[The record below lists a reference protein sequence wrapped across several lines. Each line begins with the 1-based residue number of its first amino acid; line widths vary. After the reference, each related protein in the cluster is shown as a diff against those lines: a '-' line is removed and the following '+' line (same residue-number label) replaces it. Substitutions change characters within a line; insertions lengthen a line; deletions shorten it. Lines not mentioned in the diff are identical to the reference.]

1 MRRFCIFLLALL
13 FPTISL
19 GQDRPS
25 GIDTTGFDSKVRIQD
40 DLFRSVNGTWLDK
53 TEIPSDRSNY
63 GSFTVLAD
71 RSDERIK
78 KLIEEIAAASHPA
91 GSDAQKVGDFYKSFM
106 DEKTVDARGIE
117 PIKAQID
124 AIRKIKDKAEL
135 TTMLG
140 QLLRVGVGGPV
151 GFFVDQDDKDATR
164 YLSNIIQS
172 GTTLPDRDY
181 YLMDEEKYVAARK
194 ALAEYIQTLLALS
207 GQMDADQAANE
218 IVALETKLATHQ
230 WPRTELRDAEKRYN
244 KHSVADLGKIAAHFD
259 FQRFLEGAD
268 VGTIEEINVA
278 TPSFFTGF
286 DQVFDEVPLETWKL
300 FLEYNLIDAYA
311 KNLSQPFADAH
322 FTLHEKVLGGVPEQK
337 PRWRRAVAAIGGEG
351 AGDFGAL
358 GEVVGKLYVEKH
370 FPPEHK
376 QRMDH
381 LVKNLL
387 KSFELSINELTW
399 MTPETKKAAQGK
411 LSKITTKIGY
421 ANKWRDYSGLV
432 VKADDLGGNVM
443 RSNEV
448 EYRRMIGKLGK
459 PIDREEWGMTP
470 QTVNAYYNPSKNEI
484 VFPAAILQPPFFNPD
499 ADDAINYGGI
509 GAVIGHE
516 ISHAFDDQ
524 GSRYDGDGNMKNWWT
539 EVDQTEFKKLKDRL
553 IAQYGEYEP
562 LPGKKVNG
570 EFTLGENIADLAGL
584 AIAFKAYKISLGD
597 QPAAKLDGFTG
608 DQRFFVGWSQVWRRK
623 YRDEDMVRRLVTDP
637 HSPSYFRANGP
648 VTNIDA
654 FYTAF
659 SVSTK
664 DRLFKPES
672 ERIRIW

>member
-1 MRRFCIFLLALL
+1 MRRFCILFVAIL
-13 FPTISL
+13 FPTLSL

-25 GIDTTGFDSKVRIQD
+25 GIDSTGFDSKVRIQD
-40 DLFRSVNGTWLDK
+40 DLFRSVNGTWLDT

-71 RSDERIK
+71 KSDERIK
-78 KLIEEIAAASHPA
+78 KLIEEIAATSNPA
-91 GSDAQKVGDFYKSFM
+91 GSDAQKVGDYYTSFM
-106 DEKTVDARGIE
+106 DETTIDARGIK
-117 PIKAQID
+117 PIEAQID
-124 AIRKIKDKAEL
+124 AIRKVKDKAEL

-151 GFFVDQDDKDATR
+151 GFYVDQDDKDATR

-181 YLMDEEKYVAARK
+181 YLKDDEKYIAARK
-194 ALAEYIQTLLALS
+194 ALVDYVQTLLSLS
-207 GQMDADQAANE
+207 GQMDADHAAAE
-218 IVALETKLATHQ
+218 IMALETKLATHQ

-244 KHSVADLGKIAAHFD
+244 KHAVADLKKIAAHFD
-259 FQRFLEGAD
+259 FKRFLEGAD

-286 DQVFDEVPLETWKL
+286 DEVFEEVPLETWKL
-300 FLEYNLIDAYA
+300 FLEYNLIDSYA
-311 KNLSQPFADAH
+311 KYLSKPFSDAH
-322 FTLHEKVLGGVPEQK
+322 FTLHENVLGGVPQQK

-351 AGDFGAL
+351 AGDFGSL
-358 GEVVGKLYVEKH
+358 GEVVGKLYVEKY

-376 QRMDH
+376 QRMDL

-387 KSFELSINELTW
+387 KSFELSINELSW

-421 ANKWRDYSGLV
+421 ANKWRDYSKLV
-432 VKADDLGGNVM
+432 VKPDDLCGNVM

-448 EYRRMIGKLGK
+448 EYGRMIGKLGQ

-524 GSRYDGDGNMKNWWT
+524 GSKYDGDGNMKNWWT
-539 EVDQTEFKKLKDRL
+539 KVDEAEFKKLKDRL
-553 IAQYGEYEP
+553 VSQYSGYEP

-597 QPAAKLDGFTG
+597 KPAAKLDGFTG

-654 FYTAF
+654 FYDAF
-659 SVSTK
+659 SVSTN